1 MLAITICNLVTKNFM
16 YEIVPRPE
24 SNGLNIKM
32 EHYNEKFARY
42 GDLYEVIDN
51 LEGPLSPNKY
61 YIYMGVKGQTP
72 RVVKGSELMK
82 EIPRSPLKPS
92 NGRLSR
98 LGFVE
103 EERSPLKESN
113 GRMSRLDMHEEND
126 VTRYLNF

>member
-1 MLAITICNLVTKNFM
+1 MSQTVSLHNITLE
-16 YEIVPRPE
+16 Y
-24 SNGLNIKM
+24 
-32 EHYNEKFARY
+32 YNEKFARY

-51 LEGPLSPNKY
+51 LDGPLSPNKY

-72 RVVKGSELMK
+72 RVVKGSDLMK

-92 NGRLSR
+92 NGRMSR
-98 LGFVE
+98 LGFIE

-113 GRMSRLDMHEEND
+113 GRMSRLDFVEDTD

>member
-1 MLAITICNLVTKNFM
+1 MRWSEVPNITGIKSQ
-16 YEIVPRPE
+16 IV
-24 SNGLNIKM
+24 M

-42 GDLYEVIDN
+42 GGLYEVIDN

-92 NGRLSR
+92 NGRMSR
-98 LGFVE
+98 VGFIE
-103 EERSPLKESN
+103 DEERSPIKESN
-113 GRMSRLDMHEEND
+113 GRMSRMGMYEETD